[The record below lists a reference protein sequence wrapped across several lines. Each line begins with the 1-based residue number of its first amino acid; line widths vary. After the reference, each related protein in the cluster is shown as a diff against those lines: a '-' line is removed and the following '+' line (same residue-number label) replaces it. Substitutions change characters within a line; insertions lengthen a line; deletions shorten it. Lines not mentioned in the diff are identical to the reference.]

1 MFARTILALVP
12 LLVAGAASAQS
23 IGNVKG
29 NVLVNH
35 GTGFVAVA
43 GATPLKIGDTVM
55 ARPGA
60 SATLNYADGCKVDV
74 IPGAVLTLENIS
86 PCALVNAVDPNEP
99 ATAQNDPNTPPATL
113 PPPIPPV
120 YIAGGALVAV
130 GAAGLGLGLSD
141 NNNESPVS

>member
-12 LLVAGAASAQS
+12 LLCAGAASAQS
-23 IGNVKG
+23 IGNVRG

-60 SATLNYADGCKVDV
+60 SATLNYADGCKVDI

-99 ATAQNDPNTPPATL
+99 ATGQADPSAPTH
-113 PPPIPPV
+113 V
-120 YIAGGALVAV
+120 C
-130 GAAGLGLGLSD
+130 LGVFVLLILTISAPWG
-141 NNNESPVS
+141 NF